1 MSASTTGGPAFPG
14 RVSDP
19 PGMDLR
25 DYFAAQAMAG
35 DWAACDANGGN
46 FPNDIA
52 DHRLV
57 DRAKLY
63 YRMADAMLKA
73 RKT

>member
-1 MSASTTGGPAFPG
+1 MSASTTGGQAFPG
-14 RVSDP
+14 AANQPS
-19 PGMDLR
+19 GMNLR
-25 DYFAAQAMAG
+25 DYFAAQVMAG
-35 DWAACDANGGN
+35 DWAASDADGVN

-57 DRAKLY
+57 ERATLY